1 MKDKLIKIAK
11 ILLKCFLG
19 FALVIVIIISG
30 LYIALST
37 EWGQQKLYDLTFDAL
52 QKTLDTRL
60 AVKEV
65 EADIIRGRIMLHGV
79 ELDDKDGVKMLQ
91 VDSIGTQLGLGGIFN
106 REIYVNKLYLKGAR
120 MVLYKK
126 TPKSAPN
133 YQFVLDAFKK
143 KSKQKKKTPS
153 KPKEEPFF
161 HIAGNMT
168 TLYVGRTCLK
178 WDILS
183 APRKGKDTI
192 DVNHLD
198 IQDFGVRVT
207 GKMADEKVADL
218 ALHDLY
224 VIEKKSGMTFS
235 LDRVEFRAMLD
246 S

>member
-161 HIAGNMT
+161 HIAIAIEVDEG
-168 TLYVGRTCLK
+168 VG
-178 WDILS
+178 
-183 APRKGKDTI
+183 G
-192 DVNHLD
+192 DVELLVEGAEFLVAEVGD
-198 IQDFGVRVT
+198 DVGIAAGFKLVAVVREEV
-207 GKMADEKVADL
+207 MHDL
-218 ALHDLY
+218 A
-224 VIEKKSGMTFS
+224 
-235 LDRVEFRAMLD
+235 A
-246 S
+246 